1 MCPKFYKVDG
11 EVYCGLIR
19 VNGLPINVLLGEVQ
33 ELQPQPIAFE
43 AATMMTVED
52 ENGVV
57 RSVPDKARENEG
69 SEVVQLEAT

>member
-1 MCPKFYKVDG
+1 MFFWERFKNYS
-11 EVYCGLIR
+11 
-19 VNGLPINVLLGEVQ
+19 
-33 ELQPQPIAFE
+33 PQPIAFE
-43 AATMMTVED
+43 AATMMTMED